1 MSVQEDVAVARDAV
15 RALERAVSSLASHYG
30 DSVDARRL
38 RLDADRLSE
47 DLELLCGK
55 EQAPPPAPV
64 RPLEVIEDRDYHHSF
79 WMDAEDE
86 GLGRADFR
94 TR

>member
-1 MSVQEDVAVARDAV
+1 MSVQEDVATAREAV
-15 RALERAVSSLASHYG
+15 RALERAVQAVTRHFG
-30 DSVDARRL
+30 DSVDVRRL
-38 RLDADRLSE
+38 RSDAERLSE

-55 EQAPPPAPV
+55 DAATPPAPV

-86 GLGRADFR
+86 GLGRLGR
-94 TR
+94 GQ